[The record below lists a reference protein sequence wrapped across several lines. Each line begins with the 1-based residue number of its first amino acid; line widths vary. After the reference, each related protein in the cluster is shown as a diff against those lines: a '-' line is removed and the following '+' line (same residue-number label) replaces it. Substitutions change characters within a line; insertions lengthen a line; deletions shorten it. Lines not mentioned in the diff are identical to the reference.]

1 MGWTYSSSHD
11 SNSHGSQLSS
21 GSANTPM
28 LWPCSGHAVSDPT
41 PRRHNKFTAS
51 EQHTSLNPNHTRF
64 PTYIKQCLTICCSAH
79 WRHRISSFIGLAFQS
94 FWIVSLGKISWSV
107 FPQTGLLLQSKKWR
121 PRTKKSMHIQ
131 ASRYTFFWSRKN
143 CFSSIIWNN

>member
-79 WRHRISSFIGLAFQS
+79 WRHRISSFIGLAFQNQDNMTS
-94 FWIVSLGKISWSV
+94 GFLVITSMLSHSGLPWIDVGHAPNMTVRQELDESTWALRWAVKALS
-107 FPQTGLLLQSKKWR
+107 
-121 PRTKKSMHIQ
+121 
-131 ASRYTFFWSRKN
+131 
-143 CFSSIIWNN
+143 